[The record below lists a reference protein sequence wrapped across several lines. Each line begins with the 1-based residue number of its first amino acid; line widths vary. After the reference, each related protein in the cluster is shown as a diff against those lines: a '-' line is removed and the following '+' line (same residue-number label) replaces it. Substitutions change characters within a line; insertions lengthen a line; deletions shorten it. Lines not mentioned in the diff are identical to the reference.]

1 MERVSDGFISFS
13 KAQAKDARE
22 HACPGCPIDCSGP
35 DSKTNTADVKST
47 IAQNL
52 SDEQIAATAPCLM
65 EAETRTNSSESND
78 V

>member
-52 SDEQIAATAPCLM
+52 SDEQIAAQAPCLNGGG
-65 EAETRTNSSESND
+65 APTNSSGSN